1 MNCRTAINYNDSEYF
16 LKKFSDCIA
25 GISGGAW
32 ATSMFTYSQNVA
44 SDAELLGA
52 IVDPQDIVYSVVQN
66 MSPQCA
72 RGYAKQDLSLVAL
85 EAYKNNITDT
95 LPEAWV
101 YGVQKVYL
109 EPAGIPPSSP
119 FSLNAATVEDIKAR
133 NPSLA
138 DVNFVLPADSRGA
151 QAVSSRPYMIVG
163 TSLEGPVS
171 SGPYTSETQNFTMI
185 EFTPL

>member
-1 MNCRTAINYNDSEYF
+1 
-16 LKKFSDCIA
+16 
-25 GISGGAW
+25 
-32 ATSMFTYSQNVA
+32 MFTYSQNVV

-52 IVDPQDIVYSVVQN
+52 IVDPQDIVFSEVQK

-72 RGYAKQDLSLVAL
+72 RGYAKQDLIVIAL
-85 EAYKNNITDT
+85 EAYKKNITNT

-109 EPAGIPPSSP
+109 EPAGIPPSTP
-119 FSLNAATVEDIKAR
+119 FSLNAATVEDIKGR

-138 DVNFVLPADSRGA
+138 DVNFVLPADSHGA
-151 QAVSSRPYMIVG
+151 EAVSSRPYMIVG
-163 TSLEGPVS
+163 SSLEGPVS
-171 SGPYTSETQNFTMI
+171 SGPYTAETQNFTMI

>member
-1 MNCRTAINYNDSEYF
+1 
-16 LKKFSDCIA
+16 
-25 GISGGAW
+25 
-32 ATSMFTYSQNVA
+32 MFTYSQNVA

-52 IVDPQDIVYSVVQN
+52 VVDPQDIVYSEVQK

-72 RGYAKQDLSLVAL
+72 RGYAKPDLTLIAL
-85 EAYKNNITDT
+85 EAFKNNITDT

-109 EPAGIPPSSP
+109 EPAGILPSTP
-119 FSLNAATVEDIKAR
+119 FSLNAATVEDIKGR
-133 NPSLA
+133 NPSLV
-138 DVNFVLPADSRGA
+138 DVNFMLPADSHGA
-151 QAVSSRPYMIVG
+151 EAVSPRPYMIVG
-163 TSLEGPVS
+163 SSLEGPVS